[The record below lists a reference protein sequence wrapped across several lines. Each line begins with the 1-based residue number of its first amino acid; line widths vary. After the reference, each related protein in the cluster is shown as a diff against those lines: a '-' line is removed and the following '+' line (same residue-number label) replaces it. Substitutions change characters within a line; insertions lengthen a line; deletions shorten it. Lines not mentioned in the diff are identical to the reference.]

1 MKRDLLHNPE
11 AHTWLEEVIPLHT
24 GVFDTELP
32 IESPICF
39 PVISMYNHD
48 PSQPETGE
56 STYDDEDED
65 WDVDWEEWMVN
76 ISREEDPT
84 ASEGI

>member
-1 MKRDLLHNPE
+1 MKQDLLQNLE

-24 GVFDTELP
+24 GVSDTELP
-32 IESPICF
+32 IETPICL
-39 PVISMYNHD
+39 PVNSMYNHNL
-48 PSQPETGE
+48 SQPKTGE
-56 STYDDEDED
+56 STCGDEDED